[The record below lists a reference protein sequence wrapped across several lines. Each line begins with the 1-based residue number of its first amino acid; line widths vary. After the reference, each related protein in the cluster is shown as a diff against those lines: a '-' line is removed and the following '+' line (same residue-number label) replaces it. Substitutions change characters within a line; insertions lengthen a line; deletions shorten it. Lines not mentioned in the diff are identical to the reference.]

1 VNVLLAAITSLLIL
15 IFAAAFAAPYVVDWN
30 EYRAVFEQQASKLAG
45 RPVRVSGDVGL
56 TILPVPE
63 VRFGEVA
70 IADPSGDFD
79 APSASARAFRMRLS
93 FAPLLRGKIEA
104 REIELDRLALRLGLD
119 DDGHVIWPRIG
130 DAAAG
135 LPFLPANVSLK
146 SVSLTE
152 ASVAVGRPG
161 EPEQWRVSSIS
172 GELSADSLR
181 GPFKFAGRAAI
192 GKAARDIQLSIG
204 RMGVDGAMPVKFVSR
219 GPQAVYRAEG
229 SVNDESGG
237 PAFAGEVIATAANVA
252 RDAQPPWEATAQA
265 KATLDGAALSDLK
278 LTITRQRRPQ
288 TLTGAAEY
296 SWSRGLSLDADLSSR
311 WLDFDLLAGDDLQGQ
326 TPAQVMLRLP
336 ALLGSLPVPTERA
349 RIALS
354 VAQINLGGGMIRDLE
369 AVARRGEAGWGVEK
383 LEAGLPGGS
392 DIGFEGRF
400 ARKRGAPALAGTV
413 RASGSHLGRLLE
425 WAAPGRVAPDA
436 AGARAFSLSGEVESG
451 PGRFAISDISA
462 RLGESRF
469 SGAVAF
475 TGGQQA
481 RVSVDIDARVLDLR
495 PFIAGTSAE
504 ALQTWLAGGSESTGW
519 AGISAAA
526 WEIDVNAERLV
537 LPELAASDFGAR
549 LHVGEN
555 GIDVET
561 LSLKG
566 RDGLRVEVSGRYP
579 REGAPDRA
587 ALKLALA
594 ADSADAAVRL
604 ARLVPGAGNWVSAHL
619 PRLRAAAPFT
629 LTASLR
635 PSTLDDG
642 AWLEVSGMAAQ
653 TAVKADARL
662 YQDGRYHVFAT
673 ANSPRLTPLLRQIA
687 PGLGG
692 WLDAESVPGAAQLS
706 ADVTGGDDAPIAG
719 TARIEA
725 GDVRLAFDGT
735 AEPGDGTLRLDGR
748 LALDAPQAAQV
759 FALAGMARDAPEA
772 SGPFSL
778 ETALTHQDGV
788 YKARGM
794 TIRVEEEEATGTAR
808 LDLSGDR
815 PVADITLAASRFAL
829 PAAASLLV
837 EAPLLADVGLD
848 DGYWP
853 DTPFALAALDRLSAQ
868 LAIKAEELV
877 LGGMLSIR
885 DAAITARLDKG
896 ALRLNDL
903 TGRLYDGD
911 VRANAS
917 LRAERGR
924 AVFEGEIS
932 VEELDLAQ
940 LPHGDGAPLALGRAS
955 MELALE
961 SEGITPRGLMTVMSG
976 SGLLSLT
983 EGEIRGVDPQVLTT
997 TARGYLEV
1005 PEQPE
1010 MPAAEMLG
1018 APLRA
1023 SRLAHDGAEI
1033 ALDMKDGDLRAKPTR
1048 LYRSGA
1054 GEKLTAEARLDLTSM
1069 RLSSQ
1074 WTLAAPLEADEPLPE
1089 VRMTFAAPLADFG
1102 AMTPRIGAADYEQFL
1117 TVKRIERNVER
1128 LEELER
1134 QRRRAPSQRPA
1145 DAEDAPS
1152 AGLSAAPTTP
1162 EPETSADPQLREDA
1176 PLAGFQTE
1184 IEEAPRGSPSSGA
1197 RDDVPDNAAPQPPA
1211 AASSTP
1217 GAPLDDPQVVEDA
1230 RRELLRERPRP
1241 RRREPDG
1248 FFEIFRN

>member
-1 VNVLLAAITSLLIL
+1 MNVLLAAITSLLIV

-70 IADPSGDFD
+70 IADPSGGFD

-119 DDGHVIWPRIG
+119 DDGQVIWPRIG

-146 SVSLTE
+146 SVSLNR
-152 ASVAVGRPG
+152 ASLSVGRPG
-161 EPEQWRVSSIS
+161 EPEQWRIVGIS

-181 GPFKFAGRAAI
+181 GPFKFSGRAAI
-192 GKAARDIQLSIG
+192 GDAAREMQLAIG
-204 RMGVDGAMPVKFVSR
+204 RMNEDGAMPVKFVSR
-219 GPQAVYRAEG
+219 GEDTVYRAEG
-229 SVNDESGG
+229 SLNGIRGG

-252 RDAQPPWEATAQA
+252 RDAQPPWEATAEA
-265 KATLDGAALSDLK
+265 KATLDGAVLSDLK
-278 LTITRQRRPQ
+278 LTIMRQRRPQ
-288 TLTGAAEY
+288 TLTGSAEY
-296 SWSRGLSLDADLSSR
+296 SWWRGLSLDADLSSR
-311 WLDFDLLAGDDLQGQ
+311 WLDLDLLAGDDLQGQ

-336 ALLGSLPVPTERA
+336 ALLGDLPVPAERA

-354 VAQINLGGGMIRDLE
+354 VAQINLGGDMIRDLE
-369 AVARRGEAGWGVEK
+369 AVARLGESGWGVEK

-392 DIGFEGRF
+392 DVGFEGRF
-400 ARKRGAPALAGTV
+400 ARKAGVPMLAGTV
-413 RASGSHLGRLLE
+413 RTNGSHLGRLLA
-425 WAAPGRVAPDA
+425 WAAPGQVDSDAP
-436 AGARAFSLSGEVESG
+436 GARAFSISAEVESA

-469 SGAVAF
+469 SGSVAF
-475 TGGQQA
+475 KGGEQA
-481 RVSVDIDARVLDLR
+481 RAEIDLNARVLDLR

-504 ALQTWLAGGSESTGW
+504 AFQAWLAGGSEDSVW
-519 AGISAAA
+519 PRINAVEWQLHLNAA
-526 WEIDVNAERLV
+526 RLE
-537 LPELAASDFGAR
+537 LPELAASDVSAR
-549 LHVGEN
+549 LHVRKD
-555 GIDVET
+555 GIDVQT

-566 RDGLRVEVSGRYP
+566 RDGLSLAASGRYP
-579 REGAPDRA
+579 RKGAPDRS

-594 ADSADAAVRL
+594 ADSADAAARL
-604 ARLVPGAGNWVSAHL
+604 VRLVPGASNWSSTNL
-619 PRLRAAAPFT
+619 PRLRAAAPFA
-629 LTASLR
+629 LTARLR

-673 ANSPRLTPLLRQIA
+673 ADSPRLTPLLQQLA
-687 PGLGG
+687 PGLDG
-692 WLDAESVPGAAQLS
+692 WLDAEGLAGAVRLS
-706 ADVTGGDDAPIAG
+706 ADVTGGHDAPIAG

-725 GDVRLAFDGT
+725 GDVRLAFDGK

-748 LALDAPQAAQV
+748 LVLDAPEAAQV
-759 FALAGMARDAPEA
+759 LALAGMARDTPEA

-778 ETALTHQDGV
+778 DTGLTHQNGL
-788 YKARGM
+788 YEARGM
-794 TIRVEEEEATGTAR
+794 TIRVGGEEATGTAR
-808 LDLSGDR
+808 VDLSDDR
-815 PVADITLAASRFAL
+815 PIADISLAASRFSL
-829 PAAASLLV
+829 PVAASLMI
-837 EAPLLADVGLD
+837 EEPLIVDAGLD

-853 DTPFALAALDRLSAQ
+853 DTPFALGVLQRLSGQ
-868 LAIKAEELV
+868 FAIEAEELV
-877 LGGMLSIR
+877 LGR
-885 DAAITARLDKG
+885 
-896 ALRLNDL
+896 ALRLEEATL
-903 TGRLYDGD
+903 KAQLEAGTLRVSGLKGQLHGGELM
-911 VRANAS
+911 AEAS

-924 AVFEGEIS
+924 AVFAGEIS
-932 VEELDLAQ
+932 VEGLDLAQ
-940 LPHGDGAPLALGRAS
+940 LPHGDGPPLASGRAS
-955 MELALE
+955 VELALE

-976 SGLLSLT
+976 NGLLTLSG
-983 EGEIRGVDPQVLTT
+983 GEIRGVDPQVLTT

-1010 MPAAEMLG
+1010 TPAAAMLA
-1018 APLRA
+1018 APLLD
-1023 SRLAHDGAEI
+1023 SRLKHDGAEI
-1033 ALDMKDGDLRAKPTR
+1033 ALDIKDGDLRATPTR

-1054 GEKLTAEARLDLTSM
+1054 GETVRADARLDLTSM
-1069 RLSSQ
+1069 QLTSQ
-1074 WTLAAPLEADEPLPE
+1074 WTLTAPLGPDESLPE

-1102 AMTPRIGAADYEQFL
+1102 NMTPRIGAADYEQFL

-1145 DAEDAPS
+1145 AADNVPS
-1152 AGLSAAPTTP
+1152 AGLSAVPATT
-1162 EPETSADPQLREDA
+1162 ETERSADQQPGEDA
-1176 PLAGFQTE
+1176 PLSGFQTE
-1184 IEEAPRGSPSSGA
+1184 IEEAAEGRPSAGA
-1197 RDDVPDNAAPQPPA
+1197 PDDATPQPPA
-1211 AASSTP
+1211 AASTTP